1 MKVSPRG
8 LVSIRRKRKVKPCE
22 RIEKT
27 GRKIYNFGLSPFVGK
42 EGRRGCM
49 GVGGGE
55 GGSGVGV
62 GGGAEVNMK
71 SK

>member
-27 GRKIYNFGLSPFVGK
+27 GRKIYNFGLSLSSAKKADGDVWVL
-42 EGRRGCM
+42 EGVR
-49 GVGGGE
+49 
-55 GGSGVGV
+55 VGV
-62 GGGAEVNMK
+62 GLGLGVELK
-71 SK
+71 LT